1 MNNKIEEAGRLLT
14 MPLIPM
20 RGMTI
25 LPDIVI
31 HFDLNR
37 EKSIQALEMA
47 MMKGGKLFLVTQ
59 KDGSEDDP
67 GEDDLCPMGTI
78 STVKQ
83 ITKLP
88 NQIIRVLAEGNS
100 RGILK
105 GINAENTRF
114 LEAYLELAP
123 EPDEGMDEVEKEAM
137 VRQILEYF
145 TEFSSHYARGDKNS
159 TQRYA
164 HKGRREPDGS
174 DCNESANASSSEAA
188 DFGGSGAERTIPD
201 SVRISA

>member
-1 MNNKIEEAGRLLT
+1 MNNKIEEAGQVLT

-47 MMKGGKLFLVTQ
+47 MIKGGKLFLVTQ

-88 NQIIRVLAEGNS
+88 NQI
-100 RGILK
+100 
-105 GINAENTRF
+105 
-114 LEAYLELAP
+114 
-123 EPDEGMDEVEKEAM
+123 
-137 VRQILEYF
+137 
-145 TEFSSHYARGDKNS
+145 
-159 TQRYA
+159 
-164 HKGRREPDGS
+164 
-174 DCNESANASSSEAA
+174 
-188 DFGGSGAERTIPD
+188 
-201 SVRISA
+201 VRILVEGSSGSLQRGTAGGFLRGSMRKTPGFWRRI

>member
-1 MNNKIEEAGRLLT
+1 MNNKIEEAGQVLT

-47 MMKGGKLFLVTQ
+47 MIKGGKLFLVTQ

-67 GEDDLCPMGTI
+67 GEDDLCHMGTI

-114 LEAYLELAP
+114 LEAYLEPATD
-123 EPDEGMDEVEKEAM
+123 PDE
-137 VRQILEYF
+137 RSYRLF
-145 TEFSSHYARGDKNS
+145 
-159 TQRYA
+159 
-164 HKGRREPDGS
+164 
-174 DCNESANASSSEAA
+174 
-188 DFGGSGAERTIPD
+188 
-201 SVRISA
+201 